1 MSMGLFY
8 AENNVEGHVLKA
20 MIYLKRG
27 SSKIALYSLN
37 RAL

>member
-8 AENNVEGHVLKA
+8 ADNNVEGHVLKA

-27 SSKIALYSLN
+27 NSKVALHSLN